1 MKTLPYD
8 STFCKARGCLLS
20 ETCLRARIPETDQ
33 PITIFTDEPFKF
45 VDNKFDCPMYWG
57 ETQISIF
64 EQLNDIVN
72 GKDNER
78 GSSENGIQGTTETEQ
93 RDTEIS

>member
-20 ETCLRARIPETDQ
+20 ETCLRARIPETEQ
-33 PITIFTDEPFKF
+33 PIAIFTDEPFKF

-72 GKDNER
+72 GQAGADKQADGRE
-78 GSSENGIQGTTETEQ
+78 GGTGEETK
-93 RDTEIS
+93 RD